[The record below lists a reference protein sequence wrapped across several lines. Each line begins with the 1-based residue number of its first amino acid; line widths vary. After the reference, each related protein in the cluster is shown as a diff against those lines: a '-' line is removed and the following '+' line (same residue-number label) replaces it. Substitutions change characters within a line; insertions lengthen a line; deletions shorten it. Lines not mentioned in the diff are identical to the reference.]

1 MPSPIQ
7 ARLGKTPVEPSMDG
21 LGSSGESAGA
31 SARVAGRP
39 ESLRELEVGVFEE
52 KQGGKLANRH
62 PDEAVLGEARR
73 RARDAKSWDLTP
85 RQLCDLDL
93 LLNGAFAPLEGFMSA
108 AEYEGVLRNMRLPSG
123 EVWPVPVTLDVS
135 EAFAGGLQRGD
146 TIALRDAEGLLAAI
160 MEVGEMWRPEKDE
173 EARAVY
179 GTLDEAHPGV
189 SYLLHRTHPVYVS
202 GRVTGF
208 GPILH
213 YDHRALRDSPAEL
226 RERFRKLGWRRVVA
240 FQTRNP
246 LHRAHVEVALQAS
259 RACEANLLLHPVVGE
274 TLAGEVDR
282 FTRVRC
288 YERVLWHF
296 PNRTTTLSLLNLAMR
311 MAGPREAIWHA
322 IIRKNH
328 GCTHF
333 IVGRDHAAP
342 GPDRQRRPFY
352 GPYEAQTLMAE
363 YEDELGIAMVPF
375 QEVVYVENQSR
386 YLPVDRLCDKD
397 RVLRLSGTE
406 LKRRLALGLEIP
418 EWFTF
423 PEIAAELRRT
433 YPPRHLQGFTV
444 LFTGLSG
451 AGKSTLANALVAMLR
466 ESGDR
471 RVTLLDGDIVRKH
484 LSSELG
490 FSREHRELNLRRI
503 GFVAAEITRNG
514 GIAVCAPIAP
524 YAASRRE
531 LRETIEA
538 VGGFVEVHV
547 STPVEVCEAR
557 DRKLLYARA
566 RAGLIK
572 EFTGIDD
579 PYEVPA
585 NPDIAI
591 DTADIPPDL
600 AAHRI
605 FVKLESLGFIR

>member
-1 MPSPIQ
+1 M
-7 ARLGKTPVEPSMDG
+7 GMFK
-21 LGSSGESAGA
+21 ES
-31 SARVAGRP
+31 
-39 ESLRELEVGVFEE
+39 
-52 KQGGKLANRH
+52 QGGTPATGHL
-62 PDEAVLGEARR
+62 DEAVPGEARR

-85 RQLCDLDL
+85 RQLCDLEL

-108 AEYEGVLRNMRLPSG
+108 AEYEGVLRDMRLPSG
-123 EVWPVPVTLDVS
+123 AVWPVPVTLDVS
-135 EAFAGGLQRGD
+135 EVFAAGLQRGD

-160 MEVGEMWRPEKDE
+160 MEVGEIWRPEKDE

-179 GTLDEAHPGV
+179 GTHDEALPGV
-189 SYLLHRTHPVYVS
+189 SCLLHRTDPVYVS

-226 RERFRKLGWRRVVA
+226 HERFHKLGWRRVVA

-246 LHRAHVEVALQAS
+246 LHRAQVELTLQAA

-274 TLAGEVDR
+274 TLAGDVDR

-288 YERVLWHF
+288 YERVLAHF
-296 PNRTTTLSLLNLAMR
+296 PDRTATLSLLNLAMR
-311 MAGPREAIWHA
+311 MAGPREAVWHA
-322 IIRKNH
+322 IVRKNH

-342 GPDRQRRPFY
+342 GPDRNGRPFY

-363 YEDELGIAMVPF
+363 HEEELGIAMVPF
-375 QEVVYVENQSR
+375 QEVVYVENRSH
-386 YLPVDRLCDKD
+386 YLPVDRLSDED

-406 LKRRLALGLEIP
+406 LRRRLALGLEIP

-423 PEIAAELRRT
+423 PEIADERRRAW
-433 YPPRHLQGFTV
+433 PPRHLQGFTV

-466 ESGDR
+466 QSGDR
-471 RVTLLDGDIVRKH
+471 RVTLLDGDVVRKH

-524 YAASRRE
+524 YASARRE

-538 VGGFVEVHV
+538 AGGFVEVHV
-547 STPVEVCEAR
+547 STPVEICEAR
-557 DRKLLYARA
+557 DRKGLYARA

-572 EFTGIDD
+572 KFTGIDD

-591 DTADIPPDL
+591 DTADILPDL

-605 FVKLESLGFIR
+605 FVKLESLGFMR